1 MKYLKNPIT
10 YLMLLMLLTI
20 WLMIQYAKVDEEN
33 KTLRTDLVKVTNEK
47 DSIYSEWFNES
58 TISGRYELTFDY
70 LKEIDK
76 ETYDKCEQYLEHE
89 TE

>member
-1 MKYLKNPIT
+1 MT
-10 YLMLLMLLTI
+10 YLMLLMLFVI
-20 WLMIQYAKVDEEN
+20 WLTLQYTKVDNEN
-33 KTLRTDLVKVTNEK
+33 KILKMDLAKVTNEK

-70 LKEIDK
+70 LKVIDK
-76 ETYDKCEQYLEHE
+76 ESYDKCERYLEHE

>member
-1 MKYLKNPIT
+1 
-10 YLMLLMLLTI
+10 
-20 WLMIQYAKVDEEN
+20 MIQYDKVDEEN
-33 KTLRTDLVKVTNEK
+33 KALRTDLVKVTNEK

>member
-1 MKYLKNPIT
+1 
-10 YLMLLMLLTI
+10 
-20 WLMIQYAKVDEEN
+20 MIQYAKVDEEN
-33 KTLRTDLVKVTNEK
+33 KTLRTDLVKATNEK

>member
-1 MKYLKNPIT
+1 
-10 YLMLLMLLTI
+10 MLLMLFTI
-20 WLMIQYAKVDEEN
+20 WLMIQYTKVDEEN

-76 ETYDKCEQYLEHE
+76 ETYEKCEQYLEHE

>member
-1 MKYLKNPIT
+1 
-10 YLMLLMLLTI
+10 MLLMLFTI
-20 WLMIQYAKVDEEN
+20 WLMIQYTKVDEEN

>member
-1 MKYLKNPIT
+1 
-10 YLMLLMLLTI
+10 MLLMLLTI

>member
-1 MKYLKNPIT
+1 
-10 YLMLLMLLTI
+10 MLLMLLTI

-47 DSIYSEWFNES
+47 DGIYSEWFNES

>member
-1 MKYLKNPIT
+1 
-10 YLMLLMLLTI
+10 MLLMLLTI

-47 DSIYSEWFNES
+47 DSIYSEWFTES

>member
-1 MKYLKNPIT
+1 
-10 YLMLLMLLTI
+10 
-20 WLMIQYAKVDEEN
+20 MIQYAKVDEEN

>member
-10 YLMLLMLLTI
+10 YLMLLMLFTI
-20 WLMIQYAKVDEEN
+20 WLMIQYTKVDEEN